1 MNYSSITTN
10 NGIEWNIEAVKKC
23 FSFNSLNRESFKT
36 NIPIT
41 NTCNFNDDMW
51 DFNNINKLG
60 KEADGY
66 KFDFSSIDAVYRYYV
81 KIIILN
87 SLFLNGHISPNSIKT
102 KFITLRHFSN
112 WLSYRNIFNLE
123 LIDINL
129 LIEYFNELDVKERT
143 IIQKKSY
150 IKEFLIELL
159 RLFPNIDFTEEYA
172 FLDYY
177 DKDKL
182 YQEKENN
189 KFKLIQYESTDCNP
203 SVFDTIVSLALVDLK
218 NEFLSVLQR
227 KIACMIVILA
237 ETGMRIGEFDKIE
250 VDKLISLQVP
260 NNNKKEYYLEFI
272 TYKTSPNLNG
282 HWTVT
287 YMTPNA
293 VLAYNTL
300 IELTKESRKL
310 SNSKYLY
317 ITLKTGKKY
326 AQTSN
331 LWCHNLYFF
340 HKHQCDFNFDKMP
353 LDILDSFKST
363 TITNSIISHFD
374 SSVFQEDSNKIIYY
388 ITPHQYRVTVATIL
402 YVKKHFSLEWI
413 RIHMNHL
420 SEEMTQHYIRDE
432 AFKKRKINIVETLIK
447 RASKDGKTLET
458 DSSKITNSNIKKELE
473 DNTIKNAYNE
483 INNFL
488 ESLRLRKKDLNIYKD
503 INEIIEELLK
513 KEIPL
518 SESNLGF
525 CAADVILVLCEHQE
539 HFNIMESSYELGL
552 QIATIETLYDDIN
565 RFKEKV
571 EIIKHNKNLFA
582 RDDVYSEI
590 YEKEVS
596 KLKYFLENRLIPELN
611 LLDSEIQNHGLDVI
625 IKKYKK
631 ILPSSEEISTIKGEI
646 EEWMKY

>member
-10 NGIEWNIEAVKKC
+10 NGIEWNIEALKKC
-23 FSFNSLNRESFKT
+23 FSFNSLNREIFKT
-36 NIPIT
+36 HIPIT

-60 KEADGY
+60 KESTDY
-66 KFDFSSIDAVYRYYV
+66 KFDFSTINALYRYYI

-87 SLFLNGHISPNSIKT
+87 SLFLNGHTSPSSVKT
-102 KFITLRHFSN
+102 KFIELRHFSN
-112 WLSYRNIFNLE
+112 WLFHRNIFNLE

-129 LIEYFNELDVKERT
+129 LIEYFSELNVKERT

-182 YQEKENN
+182 YQEIENN
-189 KFKLIQYESTDCNP
+189 KFKLIQYESTDCTP

-272 TYKTSPNLNG
+272 TYKTSPTLNG

-317 ITLKTGKKY
+317 ISLKTGKKY
-326 AQTSN
+326 AQTSS

-374 SSVFQEDSNKIIYY
+374 SSVLQEDSNKIIYY

-413 RIHMNHL
+413 RIHMNHI

-458 DSSKITNSNIKKELE
+458 DSNKITNSNIKKELE

-518 SESNLGF
+518 SENNLGF

-552 QIATIETLYDDIN
+552 QIATIETLSYDIN

-571 EIIKHNKNLFA
+571 EIINHNKILFA
-582 RDDVYSEI
+582 KDDVYSEI

-611 LLDSEIQNHGLDVI
+611 LLDSEIQNYGLDVI
-625 IKKYKK
+625 IKKHKK
-631 ILPSSEEISTIKGEI
+631 FLPSSEEISTIKGEI